1 MKAVKIR
8 NVVFGEGIPKI
19 CIPLTDTDLKGLKQS
34 VKAMKSA
41 PFDFVEWRADFY
53 QNIEKGEND
62 LQIDRCIKLSK
73 YFDVSTDYILKGEV
87 SDCREF
93 QLYFESLSGRE
104 KKREFDILLN
114 KTFSK

>member
-1 MKAVKIR
+1 MKKKEITKENIEIGQR
-8 NVVFGEGIPKI
+8 
-19 CIPLTDTDLKGLKQS
+19 
-34 VKAMKSA
+34 VKALRREHNLSQEKMASILGIESV
-41 PFDFVEWRADFY
+41 PFY

-87 SDCREF
+87 SEF

>member
-1 MKAVKIR
+1 MKKKEITKENIEIGQR
-8 NVVFGEGIPKI
+8 
-19 CIPLTDTDLKGLKQS
+19 
-34 VKAMKSA
+34 VKALRREHNLSQEKMASILGIESV
-41 PFDFVEWRADFY
+41 PFY
-53 QNIEKGEND
+53 QNIEK
-62 LQIDRCIKLSK
+62 DRCIKLSK

>member
-1 MKAVKIR
+1 MLKID
-8 NVVFGEGIPKI
+8 NVSFSYDNSKNN
-19 CIPLTDTDLKGLKQS
+19 CNL
-34 VKAMKSA
+34 
-41 PFDFVEWRADFY
+41 ADIN

>member
-1 MKAVKIR
+1 MKKKEITKENIEIGQR
-8 NVVFGEGIPKI
+8 
-19 CIPLTDTDLKGLKQS
+19 
-34 VKAMKSA
+34 VKALRREHNLS
-41 PFDFVEWRADFY
+41 
-53 QNIEKGEND
+53 QEKMAS
-62 LQIDRCIKLSK
+62 IDRCIKLSK

>member
-1 MKAVKIR
+1 MKKKEITKENIEIGQR
-8 NVVFGEGIPKI
+8 
-19 CIPLTDTDLKGLKQS
+19 
-34 VKAMKSA
+34 VKALRREHNLSQEKMASILGIESV
-41 PFDFVEWRADFY
+41 PFY

-93 QLYFESLSGRE
+93 QLYYESLSGRE